1 MASQPHPFAGP
12 TSTMISPKVP
22 GTFISNPPSGQVYSP
37 TVVPY
42 SQFQFPHDP
51 PHWPNYPHLTFP
63 NPYPNLNTHQAPNQ
77 HLQSLVMEHD
87 GHSYKKGGQ
96 KIGNK
101 SFPLRFS
108 TVKEKISNKHF
119 NQPDNPV
126 YGHDPT
132 NTVEQRQP
140 STPAQGYNTINPVE
154 QRHDSLTKPGTASA
168 SPDGSVPPGWKGSR
182 IPPNNVPRKAPLAA
196 RSSDQLSP
204 TTARKTPKG
213 RPERTVS
220 GPIETPEH
228 ITRAR
233 VRQQQSFETSS
244 GVSRRGLLQLND
256 ENQAAAQPPIGF
268 FAPPQVLPS
277 PAPPKP
283 GRLRPRHTYQVPTE
297 LVGTKTALGPDNWDE
312 YVYLME
318 RLHYNEISAHEFD
331 SRAKFIFQVFG
342 EKTRKKLNNI
352 LVMKMIL
359 PRLEEIELEGRG
371 QTTKSV
377 ENN

>member
-12 TSTMISPKVP
+12 TSTMISPKVA
-22 GTFISNPPSGQVYSP
+22 GTFISNLPSGQVYSP
-37 TVVPY
+37 TVY
-42 SQFQFPHDP
+42 
-51 PHWPNYPHLTFP
+51 
-63 NPYPNLNTHQAPNQ
+63 
-77 HLQSLVMEHD
+77 
-87 GHSYKKGGQ
+87 
-96 KIGNK
+96 
-101 SFPLRFS
+101 
-108 TVKEKISNKHF
+108 F
-119 NQPDNPV
+119 NQPDNSA

-132 NTVEQRQP
+132 NPVEQRQP

-182 IPPNNVPRKAPLAA
+182 IPSNNVPRKAPLAA

-213 RPERTVS
+213 RSERTVS

-256 ENQAAAQPPIGF
+256 ENQAAAQPPIGL

-331 SRAKFIFQVFG
+331 SRAKSIFQVFG

>member
-1 MASQPHPFAGP
+1 M
-12 TSTMISPKVP
+12 
-22 GTFISNPPSGQVYSP
+22 
-37 TVVPY
+37 
-42 SQFQFPHDP
+42 
-51 PHWPNYPHLTFP
+51 
-63 NPYPNLNTHQAPNQ
+63 
-77 HLQSLVMEHD
+77 
-87 GHSYKKGGQ
+87 
-96 KIGNK
+96 
-101 SFPLRFS
+101 
-108 TVKEKISNKHF
+108 
-119 NQPDNPV
+119 

-182 IPPNNVPRKAPLAA
+182 IPSNNVPRKAPLAA

-204 TTARKTPKG
+204 TAARKTPKG

-220 GPIETPEH
+220 EPIETPEH

-297 LVGTKTALGPDNWDE
+297 LVGTKTALGK
-312 YVYLME
+312 Y
-318 RLHYNEISAHEFD
+318 
-331 SRAKFIFQVFG
+331 
-342 EKTRKKLNNI
+342 T
-352 LVMKMIL
+352 L
-359 PRLEEIELEGRG
+359 P
-371 QTTKSV
+371 
-377 ENN
+377 

>member
-1 MASQPHPFAGP
+1 
-12 TSTMISPKVP
+12 MISPKVAS
-22 GTFISNPPSGQVYSP
+22 TFISNPPSGQVYSP

-63 NPYPNLNTHQAPNQ
+63 NPYSNLNTHQAPNQ
-77 HLQSLVMEHD
+77 YLHSL
-87 GHSYKKGGQ
+87 Y
-96 KIGNK
+96 
-101 SFPLRFS
+101 
-108 TVKEKISNKHF
+108 F
-119 NQPDNPV
+119 NQPDNPA
-126 YGHDPT
+126 YGYDPT
-132 NTVEQRQP
+132 NPIEQRQP
-140 STPAQGYNTINPVE
+140 STPAQGYNAINPVE
-154 QRHDSLTKPGTASA
+154 QRHDSLTKPGTAST
-168 SPDGSVPPGWKGSR
+168 SPDGSVPPGWKGNR
-182 IPPNNVPRKAPLAA
+182 IPSNNVPRKAPLAA

-204 TTARKTPKG
+204 TAARKTPKG

-220 GPIETPEH
+220 EPIETLEH

-256 ENQAAAQPPIGF
+256 QNQAAAQPPIGF

-297 LVGTKTALGPDNWDE
+297 LAGTKTALGPDNWDE

-331 SRAKFIFQVFG
+331 SRAKSIFQVFS

-359 PRLEEIELEGRG
+359 PRLAEIELEGRG
-371 QTTKSV
+371 RTTKSV

>member
-1 MASQPHPFAGP
+1 
-12 TSTMISPKVP
+12 MISPKVA
-22 GTFISNPPSGQVYSP
+22 GTSVSNSPSGQVYSP
-37 TVVPY
+37 TY
-42 SQFQFPHDP
+42 
-51 PHWPNYPHLTFP
+51 
-63 NPYPNLNTHQAPNQ
+63 
-77 HLQSLVMEHD
+77 
-87 GHSYKKGGQ
+87 
-96 KIGNK
+96 
-101 SFPLRFS
+101 
-108 TVKEKISNKHF
+108 F
-119 NQPDNPV
+119 NQPDNPA
-126 YGHDPT
+126 YGHNPA
-132 NTVEQRQP
+132 NPVEQCQP
-140 STPAQGYNTINPVE
+140 STPAQSYSTINPVE

-182 IPPNNVPRKAPLAA
+182 IPSNNVPRKAPLAA
-196 RSSDQLSP
+196 RSSDQTSP

-233 VRQQQSFETSS
+233 VRQQQSFESSS
-244 GVSRRGLLQLND
+244 GASRRGLVQLND

-283 GRLRPRHTYQVPTE
+283 GRLRPRHTYEVPTE

-331 SRAKFIFQVFG
+331 SRAKSIFQVFD